1 MALAPGTRLGPYEIL
16 DLIGTGGM
24 GEVYKARD
32 ARLDRTVAI
41 KVLLPDVS
49 ADPNRRARFVREAK
63 TVARLAHPHICTV
76 HDVGEQAGSMFLV
89 MAYLDGTT
97 LAQLISKGPLPIEQ
111 ALKIGA
117 EIADAVG
124 VAHRHGIIHRDL
136 KPTNVIITSTGDA
149 VVLDFGVAKRVV
161 YPQPPSEDPTL
172 EPTRSSVVLGT
183 VAYMAPE
190 QALGKRIDFRS
201 DIFSLGVVLYEMA
214 TGRRPFSGST
224 PFEIIDAI
232 IHRAPTSVVALNP
245 VVPLALERVISR
257 CMEKAA
263 EDRYH
268 TAAEVASALRNPV
281 PSPAPGPG
289 SVCTARLPHQL
300 TRFIGRRREVSE
312 IRIAL
317 SDARLVTLSG
327 PGGIGKTRLALQVAS
342 DCIREYADGV
352 WFVDLAPVSDPELVP
367 QTLASALGVREQE
380 GQTLTE
386 TLRMYILAKSLL
398 LVLDNCEHL
407 VGACAQLA
415 DALLR
420 ACPHLRILATSR
432 ESLSITG
439 EEILRVPSLSLPD
452 PDQTAN
458 PASVLNEEAVQLFVD
473 RARLVR
479 STFALTDSNA
489 VAVAKICVALEGIPL
504 AIELAA
510 SRVRVLSVDQ
520 IFARLH
526 DRLGLLTGGSR
537 TATARHQTLVAAI
550 DWSYNLLSAAE
561 RTLFRRLAV
570 FPGGWTLEAAE
581 AVCAGDGV
589 ARIEVLELLSG
600 LVDKSLVLT
609 EERRGYLRY
618 RFMVMLREY
627 AQKWLRQSDEGAA
640 LQRTHAEFFTELA
653 EQGDT
658 HLMSPDQTVWLD
670 RLNIEYDNI
679 RAAMNWAAVA
689 DVRLALRLGA
699 ALYRFWYVRGYWG
712 EGRRWITDLLELEG
726 TQVHSELRAQ
736 ALNTAAQLALLQ
748 GDHAAA
754 QTTVKEALAL
764 ARRCGDERHTAIAL
778 NTAAALEGVQGE
790 FGAARSRL
798 EECLAIRRRVGN
810 KAVIALTLSNL
821 GMLATLQTDYV
832 TARALFDESLAT
844 FRDIEDKHGIVMA
857 LVNSGELLGR
867 MGNDG
872 AARAVVEEG
881 IALARS
887 LGDKALLPNA
897 LNALG
902 DVVCRQGDHETARA
916 LNEEALEIA
925 RQVGN
930 RGEVAVAL
938 LSLGVEAEHR
948 EAYTVARSAFET
960 TLTRLRDLGDKPKM
974 AVALNCL
981 GRIATREGDST
992 GAKLFHEE
1000 SLEMGR
1006 RMGMRDCMAE
1016 SLLGLAD
1023 IAHLQGDHGSALALC
1038 RQSLALL
1045 RDIGDQRELPR
1056 VLEKIALLLTLQRQP
1071 APGASLCA
1079 AAQAIRERA
1088 TISRPPNYRA
1098 DYEQHVESSRREL
1111 GHERFTAAWASG
1123 HAMTLEQ
1130 AVACALNEQL

>member
-1 MALAPGTRLGPYEIL
+1 MPLAPGTLLGPYEIL
-16 DLIGTGGM
+16 DVIGAGGM

-32 ARLDRTVAI
+32 TRLERTVAI

-49 ADPNRRARFVREAK
+49 ADPNHRARFEREAK
-63 TVARLAHPHICTV
+63 TIARLAHPHICTL
-76 HDVGEQAGSMFLV
+76 HDVGEQAGSLFLV
-89 MAYLDGTT
+89 MAHLDGTT
-97 LAQLISKGPLPIEQ
+97 LAQLIDNGPLPIEQ

-117 EIADAVG
+117 EIANAVG
-124 VAHRHGIIHRDL
+124 AAHSHGIIHRDL
-136 KPTNVIITSTGDA
+136 KPSNVIITSTGDA
-149 VVLDFGVAKRVV
+149 VVLDFGVAKQVL
-161 YPQPPSEDPTL
+161 YPQPASEDRTL
-172 EPTRSSVVLGT
+172 EPTRSSVVIGT

-201 DIFSLGVVLYEMA
+201 DIFSLGVVLYEMV

-224 PFEIIDAI
+224 PFEIMEAI
-232 IHRAPTSVVALNP
+232 IHRVPKSVVAVNP
-245 VVPLALERVISR
+245 AVPLALERVITR
-257 CMEKAA
+257 CIEKAP
-263 EDRYH
+263 EDRYQ
-268 TAAEVASALRNPV
+268 TAAEVADALRNSV
-281 PSPAPGPG
+281 PSRVHD
-289 SVCTARLPHQL
+289 SINVCTGRLPYQL
-300 TRFIGRRREVSE
+300 TRFIGRRREISE

-327 PGGIGKTRLALQVAS
+327 PGGIGKTRLALQVGS
-342 DCIREYADGV
+342 DCIRQYADGV

-367 QTLASALGVREQE
+367 QTLASTLGVREQQ

-386 TLRMYILAKSLL
+386 TLRTYLSPKSLL

-407 VGACAQLA
+407 IGACAQLV

-420 ACPHLRILATSR
+420 SSPHLRILATSR
-432 ESLSITG
+432 ESLSIIG

-452 PDQTAN
+452 PDQTAS

-537 TATARHQTLVAAI
+537 TATARHQTLLAAI
-550 DWSYNLLSAAE
+550 DWSYNLLSAVE

-570 FPGGWTLEAAE
+570 FRGGWTLDAAE
-581 AVCAGDGV
+581 TICAGDGV
-589 ARIEVLELLSG
+589 ARGDVLELLSG

-618 RFMVMLREY
+618 RFMVTLGEY
-627 AQKWLRQSDEGAA
+627 AQKWLRQSDEGTAV
-640 LQRTHAEFFTELA
+640 QRTHAEFFTEIA

-658 HLMSPDQTVWLD
+658 HLMSPDQKVWLD

-679 RAAMNWAAVA
+679 RAAMNWAAFA
-689 DVRLALRLGA
+689 DLRLALRLGA

-726 TQVHSELRAQ
+726 TQLHSDLRAQ

-748 GDHAAA
+748 GDHATAR
-754 QTTVKEALAL
+754 TTVEEALML

-778 NTAAALEGVQGE
+778 NTAAALESVQGE
-790 FGAARSRL
+790 FGRARSLL
-798 EECLAIRRRVGN
+798 EECLAIRRRTGN
-810 KAVIALTLSNL
+810 KALIALTLSNL
-821 GMLATLQTDYV
+821 GILATLQTDYV

-844 FRDIEDKHGIVMA
+844 FRAIEDKHGIVMA
-857 LVNSGELLGR
+857 LVNSSDLLGR
-867 MGNDG
+867 IGDHG
-872 AARAVVEEG
+872 ATRAVVEEG

-887 LGDKALLPNA
+887 LGDRALLPNA

-902 DVVCRQGDHETARA
+902 EVVCRQGDHETARV
-916 LNEEALEIA
+916 LNEEALQIA

-930 RGEVAVAL
+930 RGEEAVAL

-948 EAYTVARSAFET
+948 EAYTIARSAFET
-960 TLTRLRDLGDKPKM
+960 TLTLLRDLGDKPKM

-981 GRIATREGDST
+981 GRIAARNGDPA
-992 GAKLFHEE
+992 GARLFHEE
-1000 SLEMGR
+1000 SLEMCQ

-1016 SLLGLAD
+1016 SLLGLANV
-1023 IAHLQGDHGSALALC
+1023 AHLQADHGSALALC
-1038 RQSLALL
+1038 RQSLGIL
-1045 RDIGDQRELPR
+1045 REIGDQREFPR
-1056 VLEKIALLLTLQRQP
+1056 LLEKIGLLLTLQRQP

-1079 AAQAIRERA
+1079 AAEAIRERA
-1088 TISRPPNYRA
+1088 TIARPPNDSA
-1098 DYEQHVESSRREL
+1098 EYEQYVESSRREL
-1111 GHERFTAAWASG
+1111 GNERFTAAWASG
-1123 HAMTLEQ
+1123 RAMTLEE
-1130 AVACALNEQL
+1130 AISYALKEQL